1 MSSSTYLPYILGFWN
16 SESAWVETS
25 PRHHPTKFDFIECVP
40 PQKSSWNASSA
51 DSNCDPP
58 PPYPVQRE
66 TERQSKTTT
75 TTTLPSALSLWGRN
89 LTSSGSSWNPSKQW
103 GSQETHWRLSHPPC
117 WGISTTNCS
126 SRKLHATKDELGPSH
141 GHGYGCTH
149 NPPAPVIK
157 IATNFL
163 APSNYSQKRINNDVT
178 IGYWMPNAKPYDEN
192 GQLRKRRNAPC
203 NLSHTHAYPP
213 APVLKIA
220 ANQLPYSLKFTHK
233 KNHRWCDHRQLDAQC
248 RTLRWNGPT

>member
-1 MSSSTYLPYILGFWN
+1 MLHMMYHGHGRLNRFEGFFRFVSRICQAQHIYHTFWDFGTARAHELKHHQDTIPQN
-16 SESAWVETS
+16 LTS
-25 PRHHPTKFDFIECVP
+25 QNAFLLKNPREMHHQLTAIVTHLHHT
-40 PQKSSWNASSA
+40 QL
-51 DSNCDPP
+51 
-58 PPYPVQRE
+58 R
-66 TERQSKTTT
+66 ERQSKTTT

-117 WGISTTNCS
+117 WENSTTNCS
-126 SRKLHATKDELGPSH
+126 SRRLHATKDELGPSH

-163 APSNYSQKRINNDVT
+163 APSNYTQKRINNYVT
-178 IGYWMPNAKPYDEN
+178 ICYWMPNAKPYDEN
-192 GQLRKRRNAPC
+192 GQLSKRRNAAC

-213 APVLKIA
+213 APVLKIT
-220 ANQLPYSLKFTHK
+220 ANQLP
-233 KNHRWCDHRQLDAQC
+233 
-248 RTLRWNGPT
+248 